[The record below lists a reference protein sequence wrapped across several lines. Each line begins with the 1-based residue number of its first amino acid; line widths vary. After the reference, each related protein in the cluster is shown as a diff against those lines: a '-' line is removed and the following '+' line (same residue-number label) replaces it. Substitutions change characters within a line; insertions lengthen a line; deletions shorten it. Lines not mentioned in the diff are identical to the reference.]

1 MELDRL
7 LFEVSRPARYTGGE
21 WNSVVG
27 DWDRARLRVALVFP
41 DLYEV
46 GMSNL
51 AIPILYHLLNSLPG
65 VVAERAYAPWEDMAA
80 ALRRRRLPLFSLES
94 RRPLREFDVVG
105 FSLGYELAYTNL
117 LEVLDLAGLPVLA
130 RERDGSHPL
139 VLAGGSASL
148 NPEPMADF
156 VDLFLLGEAEEALPG
171 LARVLAELKGAPR
184 GEVLGAAARLPG
196 VYVPHFYEAEYHADG
211 TLRAFGPTHP
221 AAPARVQRQMVEKL
235 PPPTT
240 RLIVPYV
247 EAVHDRGMVEVQR
260 GCSRGCRFC
269 QAGVIYRPVRERP
282 AAEVIAGVE
291 EVMAGCG
298 YSEVALVSLTTSDY
312 PGVEEVVRELA
323 RRHPDL
329 LISLPSLRM
338 DESSVR
344 LLEAMPREKKKGLT
358 FAPEAGTERLR
369 RAINKPLSQDGVL
382 SVLNTA
388 LQRGWTS
395 AKLYFMLGLPT
406 ETQDDVAA
414 IAELVAAGMKLARDG
429 RRLRL
434 KASIGPFVPKPHTP
448 YQWAAQEPVESV
460 EAKFNL
466 VRSGV
471 RRIGAQLSWQ
481 APRVSL
487 LEGILS
493 RGDRRLGPVIHGA
506 WRLGCTFDAWRD
518 RFRWERWLQS
528 FEAAGLAPTFYARER
543 GLDELLPWGFVDVGA
558 GAAFLRREYRRTLSG
573 RETPD
578 CRWGPCH
585 ACGLQSRH
593 PDCARKY
600 EELMEVGKGGQAEA
614 T

>member
-1 MELDRL
+1 MELDAL
-7 LFEVSRPARYTGGE
+7 LFDVSRPARYTGGE
-21 WNSVVG
+21 WNTVAA

-51 AIPILYHLLNSLPG
+51 AIPILYHILNSLPG
-65 VVAERAYAPWEDMAA
+65 VLAERAYTPWPDMAG
-80 ALRRRRLPLFSLES
+80 ALRRHRMPLFSLES
-94 RRPLREFDVVG
+94 RHPLNEFDVVG

-117 LEVLDLAGLPVLA
+117 LEVLDLAGIPLLS
-130 RERDGSHPL
+130 RERDGSHTL
-139 VLAGGSASL
+139 IIAGGSASL
-148 NPEPMADF
+148 NPEPVSDF
-156 VDLFLLGEAEEALPG
+156 VDLFLLGEAEGSLPE
-171 LARVLAELKGAPR
+171 LARLLMEMKGASREEVLAE
-184 GEVLGAAARLPG
+184 AARLPG
-196 VYVPHFYEAEYHADG
+196 TYVPRLYQAEYHPDG
-211 TLRAFGPTHP
+211 TLKSFGPTHP
-221 AAPARVQRQMVEKL
+221 AAPPLVERQMVEQL

-260 GCSRGCRFC
+260 GCTRGCRFC

-282 AAEVIAGVE
+282 PEEVISGVG
-291 EVMAGCG
+291 EVMSCCG
-298 YSEVALVSLTTSDY
+298 YNEVALVSLTTSDY
-312 PGVEEVVRELA
+312 PGVGEVVRELA
-323 RRHPDL
+323 HRHPDL
-329 LISLPSLRM
+329 LLSLPSLRM

-369 RAINKPLSQDGVL
+369 RAINKPLSQDRVLGVL
-382 SVLNTA
+382 ATA
-388 LQRGWTS
+388 LERGWSS

-406 ETQDDVAA
+406 ETEDDVAA
-414 IAELVAAGMKLARDG
+414 IADLVAVGMKLGCNG

-434 KASIGPFVPKPHTP
+434 KASIGPYVPKPHTP
-448 YQWAAQEPVESV
+448 FQWAPQEPVESV

-481 APRVSL
+481 APRMSL

-493 RGDRRLGPVIHGA
+493 RGDRRLGQAVLAA

-518 RFRWERWLQS
+518 RFSWERWQQA
-528 FEAAGLAPTFYARER
+528 FEAAGLDPAFYTRER
-543 GLDELLPWGFVDVGA
+543 GLDELLPWGFVDVGP
-558 GAAFLRREYRRTLSG
+558 GPAFLRREYERTRSG

-585 ACGLQSRH
+585 ACGLHTKH

-600 EELMEVGKGGQAEA
+600 GEMVKAGGGKEAEA